1 LLFEQGAQYKI
12 IKRKYALSA
21 RAANRHPT
29 AAPPNHGYARGAE
42 RAIVST
48 MARGIARLGKPCAA
62 PAAWRCSLR
71 FFAPRRAS
79 GFWMVD
85 LQDFS
90 AELFLERA
98 GLVRIGK
105 TPSKIDLALSDN
117 SPPVPHLNLS
127 TRVKGCNPAAQIDI

>member
-1 LLFEQGAQYKI
+1 VTTTASFWVAHNKTRGLLLD
-12 IKRKYALSA
+12 RPRA
-21 RAANRHPT
+21 REAAGHLE
-29 AAPPNHGYARGAE
+29 HGYARGAE